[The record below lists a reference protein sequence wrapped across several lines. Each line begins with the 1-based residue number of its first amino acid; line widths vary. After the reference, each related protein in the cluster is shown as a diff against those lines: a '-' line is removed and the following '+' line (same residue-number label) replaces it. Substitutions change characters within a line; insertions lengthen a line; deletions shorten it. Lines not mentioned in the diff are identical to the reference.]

1 MASFGVCRLVPEITI
16 CATFVAPGSFT
27 AQAPV
32 SVANGEIELSPVQ
45 PWQLTQ
51 APSNTILP
59 RASAVLPP
67 SRCDAGAGGAE
78 LAGRSGEAVAG
89 TVRRY
94 ATMARMSSGA
104 NWLKLWST

>member
-16 CATFVAPGSFT
+16 CATFVAPGSLT

-51 APSNTILP
+51 APSKTILP
-59 RASAVLPP
+59 LGSGVPP
-67 SRCDAGAGGAE
+67 PCRCEAGAGGAGA
-78 LAGRSGEAVAG
+78 AGKSGEARAG
-89 TVRRY
+89 TLRRQAPTP
-94 ATMARMSSGA
+94 ATSSGGTV
-104 NWLKLWST
+104 LYL